1 MEMKL
6 SFYGAVRNVT
16 GSKHL
21 LEIDG
26 KKILIDCGFYQERN
40 LKERNYA
47 DFPFAANA
55 IDAVVLTHGHL
66 DHCGLLPKL
75 VKNGFSGPIYATE
88 ATAEIAEIV
97 MFDAAKIQKEDAYW
111 KKKRHEKEG
120 RVSKYGYEPIFT
132 SEDVEAAI
140 KLFVKEHNYGKKISI
155 FDNVTIT
162 FHDAG
167 HILGSSFV
175 VIEARN
181 GDEKKSILFSGDIG
195 RNDVPILND
204 PELPP
209 NVDYV
214 VVESTY
220 GNRIHKPNGFIPQIL
235 TKIVNAAIKTNGKI
249 IIPSFA
255 IERSQEMLYYLS
267 KLLEDGKIGKVQVF
281 LDSPMASKVTNVF
294 KKHKEL
300 FDTEAV
306 GRISSGDNPYEFSQL
321 QVVGSAEE
329 SKRINDYGK
338 AAIIIAGSGMCTGG
352 RVKHHLFNNLSNPES
367 TVLFVGYQAEHT
379 LGKRIIS
386 GEDHVRI
393 FGQNIEVL
401 ARVEKLNGM
410 SAHADKRELLTWLSG
425 MTVDPKKVFIIH
437 GEESS
442 SISFA
447 RYLKYKKHWDT
458 YVPTYEETV
467 VL

>member
-26 KKILIDCGFYQERN
+26 KRILIDCGFYQEHN
-40 LKERNYA
+40 LKGRNYE
-47 DFPFAANA
+47 DFPFDVDSIN
-55 IDAVVLTHGHL
+55 AVVLTHGHL

-75 VKNGFSGPIYATE
+75 VKYGYEGPIYATA

-97 MFDAAKIQKEDAYW
+97 MYDAAKIQTEDAFW

-132 SEDVEAAI
+132 KEDVEKCI
-140 KLFVKEHNYGKKISI
+140 PLFVKEHNYGKKINLFDGVSI
-155 FDNVTIT
+155 S

-175 VIEARN
+175 IVEANKGGER
-181 GDEKKSILFSGDIG
+181 KTILFSGDVG

-204 PELPP
+204 PEKIP

-214 VVESTY
+214 VIESTY
-220 GNRIHKPNGFIPQIL
+220 GNRIHKPNGFIPKIL
-235 TKIVNAAIKTNGKI
+235 TKIVNAAIRTNGKI

-255 IERSQEMLYYLS
+255 IERSQEMLYHLS
-267 KLLEDGKIGKVQVF
+267 ALLAEDKIGKVKVF
-281 LDSPMASKVTNVF
+281 LDSPMASRVTDVF
-294 KKHKEL
+294 KKHAEL
-300 FDTEAV
+300 FDEEA
-306 GRISSGDNPYEFSQL
+306 RKRMASGDNPYAFNQL
-321 QVVGSAEE
+321 EVVADAKQ
-329 SKRINDYGK
+329 SKAINDYHK
-338 AAIIIAGSGMCTGG
+338 PAIIIAGSGMCTGG
-352 RVKHHLFNNLSNPES
+352 RVKHHLFNNLNDPNS
-367 TVLFVGYQAEHT
+367 TVLFVGYQAERT
-379 LGKRIIS
+379 LGRNILS
-386 GEDHVRI
+386 GADHVRI
-393 FGQNIEVL
+393 FGQNIEIL
-401 ARVEKLNGM
+401 ARIEKLNGM
-410 SAHADKRELLTWLSG
+410 SAHADKRELLAWMDG
-425 MTVDPKKVFIIH
+425 VTVAPKRVFVVH

-442 SISFA
+442 SESFA
-447 RYLKYKKHWDT
+447 KYIKYKKHWDT